1 MESVLPSGAEWV
13 RDSASSFD
21 PTNNVVR
28 LASGDELEYEWLVIA
43 MGIQLNYDKV
53 FFLHCSCCSSFYKHS
68 VVVVVASVAEACVDA
83 TFFAVF
89 FLLLLQV
96 LLLLLSASATEAAVA
111 DNFVLLSTAVAVSP
125 AAANFADYFSLLPS
139 TSPQLLLLYLLD
151 QRPPR
156 RLRHSRR
163 WLQLSPFLRAQDL
176 AGHRG
181 LQGGKRALLLPQ
193 HPGQVRGGAAEDH
206 VPHRKG
212 AQEGAR
218 SSVGELREILRK
230 IYFRAVAATRLAS
243 STTLPCLS
251 CSG

>member
-53 FFLHCSCCSSFYKHS
+53 FFLHCSCWSSFYKHS

-96 LLLLLSASATEAAVA
+96 FLLLLSASATEAAVA
-111 DNFVLLSTAVAVSP
+111 DIFVLLSTAVAVSP
-125 AAANFADYFSLLPS
+125 AAANFADYFSLLSS
-139 TSPQLLLLYLLD
+139 TSPQLLLLL
-151 QRPPR
+151 
-156 RLRHSRR
+156 
-163 WLQLSPFLRAQDL
+163 F
-176 AGHRG
+176 
-181 LQGGKRALLLPQ
+181 
-193 HPGQVRGGAAEDH
+193 
-206 VPHRKG
+206 
-212 AQEGAR
+212 
-218 SSVGELREILRK
+218 
-230 IYFRAVAATRLAS
+230 
-243 STTLPCLS
+243 
-251 CSG
+251 